1 MADTLGQAYVQI
13 IPSADGISG
22 AISKTLNPE
31 ATRAGSEAGT
41 RVSTTLSDK
50 ISSVGASLAKSG
62 ALMTAISIP
71 LIAGIN
77 KALDAYEVQ
86 MLAEQKLTEI
96 YRTRMGA
103 SEEAARATMDLASA
117 LQQTGIIGDEVS
129 LSGAQQLATFA
140 QYPETVDALLPAMDN
155 LLAQQKGFNATTQ
168 DAVNVANL
176 MGKAMQGNTGALT
189 RVGITFDE
197 AQEQVLKYGTEE
209 ERAAMLA
216 EVINQNVGNMNETL
230 ADTPLGKIQQM
241 KNTIGDMKEQI
252 GAQLAPVV
260 AKLAEWVSSKLLP
273 AIQNFI
279 GFMEAHPIIAKII
292 VGLTA
297 FLAIGGPILT
307 LIGGIAMG
315 IGALSGVFAVLA
327 SPVTLIIGLIAAL
340 VGGFMYLW
348 ETSSAFRAF
357 FIKMWWNIKDAVNAV
372 VSAITGFFSKA
383 AATVKNVW
391 NGVISFFSGLV
402 SKIRSTISAVTSIIT
417 APFNK
422 ARDLVKGAIDRIKGM
437 FPLSI
442 GRIFS
447 SLKLPHISVSGG
459 EAPFGI
465 AGMGSLPHFSVEWYA
480 KGGIM
485 NKPTLFGGGEK
496 GSEAIMPLD
505 PFWDRLDRMV
515 DGINNMA
522 GGDVTINV
530 YASDGMNVNELAAK
544 VEARLVTLQKQ
555 RAKAWA

>member
-1 MADTLGQAYVQI
+1 MSDTLGQAYVQI

-22 AISKTLNPE
+22 AISNVLNPE

-86 MLAEQKLTEI
+86 MLAETKLTEI

-103 SEEAARATMDLASA
+103 SEEAAQATMDLAA
-117 LQQTGIIGDEVS
+117 AIQKTGIIGDEVS

-197 AQEQVLKYGTEE
+197 AQEAVLKYGTEE
-209 ERAAMLA
+209 EKAAVLS

-230 ADTPLGKIQQM
+230 ANTPLGQIQQM
-241 KNTIGDMKEQI
+241 KNTLGDMKEQI

-260 AKLAEWVSSKLLP
+260 AQLATWVSEKLMP
-273 AIQNFI
+273 AVQSLID
-279 GFMEAHPIIAKII
+279 FMEAHPIIAKII
-292 VGLTA
+292 VGITA
-297 FLAIGGPILT
+297 FLAIGGPLLT

-315 IGALSGVFAVLA
+315 IGALSSVFAVLA

-340 VGGFMYLW
+340 VAGFMYLW

-357 FIKMWWNIKDAVNAV
+357 FIKLWWDIKDSVQSVVEFFQSAVQIIQQAW
-372 VSAITGFFSKA
+372 AGITGFFSGIIQGIIK
-383 AATVKNVW
+383 T
-391 NGVISFFSGLV
+391 FSDIKK
-402 SKIRSTISAVTSIIT
+402 KITE
-417 APFNK
+417 PFEN
-422 ARDLVKGAIDRIKGM
+422 ARQTIKGIVEKIGGF
-437 FPLSI
+437 FPLKL
-442 GRIFS
+442 GKIFDGI
-447 SLKLPHISVSGG
+447 KLPHFKIDGG
-459 EAPFGI
+459 KIPWGVGGAGRAPSI
-465 AGMGSLPHFSVEWYA
+465 DVEWYRKA
-480 KGGIM
+480 EDQPYMFSGA
-485 NKPTLFGGGEK
+485 TLFGAGERNDEILY
-496 GSEAIMPLD
+496 GRRQLMRDIAQAT
-505 PFWDRLDRMV
+505 
-515 DGINNMA
+515 A
-522 GGDVTINV
+522 GGDEITINV
-530 YASDGMNVNELAAK
+530 YGTQGMSVTELAEA
-544 VEARLVTLQKQ
+544 VEKRLIESQK
-555 RAKAWA
+555 RRRLAWQ

>member
-86 MLAEQKLTEI
+86 MLAETKLTEI
-96 YRTRMGA
+96 YRTRMGV
-103 SEEAARATMDLASA
+103 SEEAAQATMDLASA

-230 ADTPLGKIQQM
+230 ANTPLGQIQQM
-241 KNTIGDMKEQI
+241 KNTIGDMKEEI

-260 AKLAEWVSSKLLP
+260 AQLAQWVSTNLLP

-279 GFMEAHPIIAKII
+279 GFLEAHPIIAKAI
-292 VGLTA
+292 VGITA
-297 FLAIGGPILT
+297 FLAIGGPLLT

-315 IGALSGVFAVLA
+315 ISALSGVFAVLA
-327 SPVTLIIGLIAAL
+327 SPVTLIIGLITAL
-340 VGGFMYLW
+340 VAGFMYLW
-348 ETSSAFRAF
+348 NTSSAFRAF
-357 FIKMWWNIKDAVNAV
+357 FIKIWWEIKDTVQAV
-372 VSAITGFFSKA
+372 VSFFQSAVQIIQQAWAGITGFFSGIVQGIIQ
-383 AATVKNVW
+383 T
-391 NGVISFFSGLV
+391 FSDIKQ
-402 SKIRSTISAVTSIIT
+402 KITEPFDNARETISGIVE
-417 APFNK
+417 K
-422 ARDLVKGAIDRIKGM
+422 IKGF
-437 FPLSI
+437 FPLTL
-442 GRIFS
+442 GKIFDG
-447 SLKLPHISVSGG
+447 LKLPHFSISGG
-459 EAPFGI
+459 EFPYGI
-465 AGMGSLPHFSVEWYA
+465 AGKGSLPKFSVEWYKKA
-480 KGGIM
+480 EDQPYMFSGA
-485 NKPTLFGGGEK
+485 TLFGAGERNDEILY
-496 GSEAIMPLD
+496 GRRQLMRDIATASSA
-505 PFWDRLDRMV
+505 
-515 DGINNMA
+515 NA
-522 GGDVTINV
+522 GDITINV
-530 YASDGMNVNELAAK
+530 YGSNGMSVTELAAA
-544 VEARLVTLQKQ
+544 VEQRLIEAQK
-555 RAKAWA
+555 RRRLAWQ

>member
-62 ALMTAISIP
+62 ALMTAISVP

-103 SEEAARATMDLASA
+103 SEEAAQATMDLASA

-230 ADTPLGKIQQM
+230 ANTPLGQIQQM
-241 KNTIGDMKEQI
+241 KNTVGDLKEEI

-260 AKLAEWVSSKLLP
+260 AQLALLVSTNLLP

-279 GFMEAHPIIAKII
+279 AFMESHPIIAKAV
-292 VGLTA
+292 VGITA
-297 FLAIGGPILT
+297 FLAIGGPLLT

-327 SPVTLIIGLIAAL
+327 SPVTLIIGLIAGL
-340 VGGFMYLW
+340 VAGFMYLW

-357 FIKMWWNIKDAVNAV
+357 FIKIWWNIKDTVQSV
-372 VSAITGFFSKA
+372 VEFFQSAIGTIQQAWGSITGFFSGIVQGIIQTFSDIKEKITEPFDNA
-383 AATVKNVW
+383 RET
-391 NGVISFFSGLV
+391 ISGIVEKIKGFFPIHFGNIFSG
-402 SKIRSTISAVTSIIT
+402 
-417 APFNK
+417 
-422 ARDLVKGAIDRIKGM
+422 
-437 FPLSI
+437 
-442 GRIFS
+442 
-447 SLKLPHISVSGG
+447 LKLPHFHVSGG
-459 EAPFGI
+459 EFPYGV
-465 AGMGSLPHFSVEWYA
+465 AGKGSLPSFSIEWYKKA
-480 KGGIM
+480 EDQPYMFSGA
-485 NKPTLFGGGEK
+485 TLFGAGERNDEILY
-496 GSEAIMPLD
+496 GRRQLMRDIATASSA
-505 PFWDRLDRMV
+505 
-515 DGINNMA
+515 N
-522 GGDVTINV
+522 GGDITINV
-530 YASDGMNVNELAAK
+530 YGSNSMSVTELAAA
-544 VEARLVTLQKQ
+544 VEQRLIEAQK
-555 RAKAWA
+555 RRRLAWQ

>member
-62 ALMTAISIP
+62 ALMTAISVP

-103 SEEAARATMDLASA
+103 SEEAAQATMDLASA
-117 LQQTGIIGDEVS
+117 IQQVGIIGDEVS

-140 QYPETVDALLPAMDN
+140 QYPETVDTLLPAMDN

-230 ADTPLGKIQQM
+230 ANTPLGQIQQM

-260 AKLAEWVSSKLLP
+260 AQLAQWVSNNLLP
-273 AIQNFI
+273 AIQSFI
-279 GFMEAHPIIAKII
+279 AFMESHPIIAKAV
-292 VGLTA
+292 VGITA
-297 FLAIGGPILT
+297 FLAIGGPLLT

-315 IGALSGVFAVLA
+315 ISALSGVFAVLS
-327 SPVTLIIGLIAAL
+327 SPVTIIIGLITAL
-340 VGGFMYLW
+340 VAGFMYLW
-348 ETSSAFRAF
+348 NTSSAFRAF
-357 FIKMWWNIKDAVNAV
+357 FIKIWWNIKDTVQSV
-372 VSAITGFFSKA
+372 VSFFQSAVQIIKQAWAGITGFFSGIVQGI
-383 AATVKNVW
+383 TQT
-391 NGVISFFSGLV
+391 FS
-402 SKIRSTISAVTSIIT
+402 SIKKKITEPFENAKQTIKGIIE
-417 APFNK
+417 K
-422 ARDLVKGAIDRIKGM
+422 VKGF
-437 FPLSI
+437 FPLRL
-442 GRIFS
+442 GKIFDGI
-447 SLKLPHISVSGG
+447 KLPHFKIDGG
-459 EAPFGI
+459 KIPWGVGG
-465 AGMGSLPHFSVEWYA
+465 AGRKPSIDVEWYKKA
-480 KGGIM
+480 ESQPYMFSGA
-485 NKPTLFGGGEK
+485 TLFGAGERNDEILYGRRQLMQDIAAASGNAEQSAMMSRIIDLLEYIADSDK
-496 GSEAIMPLD
+496 TIRWNNREVG
-505 PFWDRLDRMV
+505 RMV
-515 DGINNMA
+515 
-522 GGDVTINV
+522 
-530 YASDGMNVNELAAK
+530 NE
-544 VEARLVTLQKQ
+544 VI
-555 RAKAWA
+555 

>member
-62 ALMTAISIP
+62 ALMTAISVP

-103 SEEAARATMDLASA
+103 SEEAAQATMDLASA

-230 ADTPLGKIQQM
+230 ANTPLGQIQQM
-241 KNTIGDMKEQI
+241 KNTIGDMKEEI

-260 AKLAEWVSSKLLP
+260 AQLAQWVSTNLLP

-279 GFMEAHPIIAKII
+279 GFLEAHPIIAKAV
-292 VGLTA
+292 VGITA
-297 FLAIGGPILT
+297 FLAIGGPLLT

-327 SPVTLIIGLIAAL
+327 SPVTLIIGLITAL
-340 VGGFMYLW
+340 VAGFMYLW

-357 FIKMWWNIKDAVNAV
+357 FIKIWWNIKDTVQSV
-372 VSAITGFFSKA
+372 VEFFQSAIETIQQAWGSITGFFSGIVQGIIQ
-383 AATVKNVW
+383 T
-391 NGVISFFSGLV
+391 FSDIKQ
-402 SKIRSTISAVTSIIT
+402 KITEPFDNARETISGIVE
-417 APFNK
+417 K
-422 ARDLVKGAIDRIKGM
+422 IKGF
-437 FPLSI
+437 FPLTL
-442 GRIFS
+442 GKIFDG
-447 SLKLPHISVSGG
+447 LKLPHFKIDGG
-459 EAPFGI
+459 EIPWGI
-465 AGMGSLPHFSVEWYA
+465 AGKGTAPSVDVEWYKKA
-480 KGGIM
+480 EDQPYMFSGA
-485 NKPTLFGGGEK
+485 TLFGAGERNDEILY
-496 GSEAIMPLD
+496 GRRQLMRDIATASSA
-505 PFWDRLDRMV
+505 
-515 DGINNMA
+515 NA
-522 GGDVTINV
+522 GDITINV
-530 YASDGMNVNELAAK
+530 YGSNGMSVTELAAA
-544 VEARLVTLQKQ
+544 VEQRLIEAQK
-555 RAKAWA
+555 RRRLAWQ

>member
-86 MLAEQKLTEI
+86 MLAETKLTEI
-96 YRTRMGA
+96 YRTRMGV
-103 SEEAARATMDLASA
+103 SEEAAQATMDLASA

-230 ADTPLGKIQQM
+230 ANTPLGQIQQM

-260 AKLAEWVSSKLLP
+260 AQLAQWVSTNLLP

-279 GFMEAHPIIAKII
+279 AFLESHPIIAKAV
-292 VGLTA
+292 VGITA
-297 FLAIGGPILT
+297 FLAIGGPLLT

-315 IGALSGVFAVLA
+315 ISALSGVFAVLA
-327 SPVTLIIGLIAAL
+327 SPVTLIIGLITAL
-340 VGGFMYLW
+340 VAGFMYLW
-348 ETSSAFRAF
+348 NTSSAFRAF
-357 FIKMWWNIKDAVNAV
+357 FIKIWWEIKDTVQAV
-372 VSAITGFFSKA
+372 VSFFQSAVQIIQQAWAGITGFFSGIVQGI
-383 AATVKNVW
+383 TQT
-391 NGVISFFSGLV
+391 FS
-402 SKIRSTISAVTSIIT
+402 SIKKKITEPFENAKQTIKGIIE
-417 APFNK
+417 K
-422 ARDLVKGAIDRIKGM
+422 VKGF
-437 FPLSI
+437 FPLRL
-442 GRIFS
+442 GKIFDG
-447 SLKLPHISVSGG
+447 LKLPHFKIDGGKIPWGVGGAGRAPSV
-459 EAPFGI
+459 GI
-465 AGMGSLPHFSVEWYA
+465 EWYKKA
-480 KGGIM
+480 EDQPYMFSGA
-485 NKPTLFGGGEK
+485 TLFGAGERNDEILY
-496 GSEAIMPLD
+496 GRRQLMRDIAEASSA
-505 PFWDRLDRMV
+505 
-515 DGINNMA
+515 N
-522 GGDVTINV
+522 GGDITINV
-530 YASDGMNVNELAAK
+530 YGSNSMSVTELAAA
-544 VEARLVTLQKQ
+544 VEQRLIEAQK
-555 RAKAWA
+555 RRRLAWQ

>member
-62 ALMTAISIP
+62 ALMTAISVP

-86 MLAEQKLTEI
+86 MLAETKLTEI

-103 SEEAARATMDLASA
+103 SEEAAQATMDLASA
-117 LQQTGIIGDEVS
+117 IQQTGIIGDEVS

-230 ADTPLGKIQQM
+230 ANTPLGQIQQM
-241 KNTIGDMKEQI
+241 KNTVGDLKEEI

-260 AKLAEWVSSKLLP
+260 SQLAQWVSTNLLP

-279 GFMEAHPIIAKII
+279 AFMESHPIIAKAV
-292 VGLTA
+292 VGITA
-297 FLAIGGPILT
+297 FLAIGGPLLT

-315 IGALSGVFAVLA
+315 ISALSGVFAVLA
-327 SPVTLIIGLIAAL
+327 SPVTLIIGLITAL
-340 VGGFMYLW
+340 VAGFMYLW
-348 ETSSAFRAF
+348 NTSSAFRAF
-357 FIKMWWNIKDAVNAV
+357 FIKIWWNIKDTVQSV
-372 VSAITGFFSKA
+372 VEFFQSAIQTIQQAWGSITGFFSGIVQGIIQTFSDIKQKITEPFDNA
-383 AATVKNVW
+383 RET
-391 NGVISFFSGLV
+391 ISGIV
-402 SKIRSTISAVTSIIT
+402 EKIRG
-417 APFNK
+417 F
-422 ARDLVKGAIDRIKGM
+422 
-437 FPLSI
+437 FPLTL
-442 GRIFS
+442 GKIFDG
-447 SLKLPHISVSGG
+447 LKLPHFKIDGG
-459 EAPFGI
+459 EIPWGI
-465 AGMGSLPHFSVEWYA
+465 AGKGTAPSVNVEWYKKA
-480 KGGIM
+480 EDQPYMFSGA
-485 NKPTLFGGGEK
+485 TLFGAGERNDEILY
-496 GSEAIMPLD
+496 GRRQLMRDIAQASSA
-505 PFWDRLDRMV
+505 
-515 DGINNMA
+515 N
-522 GGDVTINV
+522 GGDITINV
-530 YASDGMNVNELAAK
+530 YGSNSMSVTELAAA
-544 VEARLVTLQKQ
+544 VEQRLIEAQK
-555 RAKAWA
+555 RRRLAWQ

>member
-22 AISKTLNPE
+22 AISKTLNLE

-62 ALMTAISIP
+62 ALMTAISLP

-86 MLAEQKLTEI
+86 MLAETKLTEI
-96 YRTRMGA
+96 YRTRMGV
-103 SEEAARATMDLASA
+103 SEEAAQATMDLATA

-230 ADTPLGKIQQM
+230 ANTPLGQIQQM
-241 KNTIGDMKEQI
+241 KNTVDDLEEEI

-260 AKLAEWVSSKLLP
+260 LQLAQWVSANLLP

-279 GFMEAHPIIAKII
+279 AFMESHPIIAKAV
-292 VGLTA
+292 VGITA
-297 FLAIGGPILT
+297 FLAIGGPLLN

-315 IGALSGVFAVLA
+315 ISALSGVFAVLA
-327 SPVTLIIGLIAAL
+327 SPVTIIIGLITAL
-340 VGGFMYLW
+340 VAGFMYLW
-348 ETSSAFRAF
+348 NTSSAFRAF
-357 FIKMWWNIKDAVNAV
+357 FIKLWWNIKDTVQSV
-372 VSAITGFFSKA
+372 VSFFQSAVQIIRQAWAGITGFFSGIVQGITQTFSSIKKKITEPFENA
-383 AATVKNVW
+383 KQTINGIVKK
-391 NGVISFFSGLV
+391 ISGFFPIHFGKIFSG
-402 SKIRSTISAVTSIIT
+402 
-417 APFNK
+417 
-422 ARDLVKGAIDRIKGM
+422 
-437 FPLSI
+437 
-442 GRIFS
+442 
-447 SLKLPHISVSGG
+447 LKLPHFSVSGG
-459 EAPFGI
+459 EFPYGV
-465 AGMGSLPHFSVEWYA
+465 AGKGSLPHFSIEWYKKA
-480 KGGIM
+480 EDQPYMFSGA
-485 NKPTLFGGGEK
+485 TLFGAGERNDEILY
-496 GSEAIMPLD
+496 GRRQLMRDIAEASS
-505 PFWDRLDRMV
+505 
-515 DGINNMA
+515 A
-522 GGDVTINV
+522 GGGDITINV
-530 YASDGMNVNELAAK
+530 YASDGMDVNELAAK

-555 RAKAWA
+555 RTKAWAY

>member
-62 ALMTAISIP
+62 ALMTAISVP

-103 SEEAARATMDLASA
+103 SEEAAQATMDLASA
-117 LQQTGIIGDEVS
+117 IQQVGIIGDEVS

-140 QYPETVDALLPAMDN
+140 MYPETVNTLLPAMDN

-230 ADTPLGKIQQM
+230 ANTPLGKIQQM
-241 KNTIGDMKEQI
+241 KNTVGDLKEEI

-260 AKLAEWVSSKLLP
+260 SQLAQWVSANLLP
-273 AIQNFI
+273 AIQSFI
-279 GFMEAHPIIAKII
+279 AFMESHPIIAKAV
-292 VGLTA
+292 VGITA
-297 FLAIGGPILT
+297 FLAIGGPLLT

-315 IGALSGVFAVLA
+315 ISALSGVFAVLA
-327 SPVTLIIGLIAAL
+327 SPVTIIIGLITAL
-340 VGGFMYLW
+340 VAGFMYLW
-348 ETSSAFRAF
+348 NTSSAFRAF
-357 FIKMWWNIKDAVNAV
+357 FIKLWWNIKDTVQSV
-372 VSAITGFFSKA
+372 VSFFQSAVQIIRQAWAGITGFFSGIVQGITQTFSSIKKKITEPFENA
-383 AATVKNVW
+383 KQTINGIVKK
-391 NGVISFFSGLV
+391 ISGFFPIHFGKIFSG
-402 SKIRSTISAVTSIIT
+402 
-417 APFNK
+417 
-422 ARDLVKGAIDRIKGM
+422 
-437 FPLSI
+437 
-442 GRIFS
+442 
-447 SLKLPHISVSGG
+447 LKLPHFSVSGG
-459 EAPFGI
+459 EFPYGV
-465 AGMGSLPHFSVEWYA
+465 AGKGSLPHFSIEWYKKA
-480 KGGIM
+480 EDQPYMFSGA
-485 NKPTLFGGGEK
+485 TLFGAGERNDEILY
-496 GSEAIMPLD
+496 GRRQLMRDIAEASS
-505 PFWDRLDRMV
+505 
-515 DGINNMA
+515 A
-522 GGDVTINV
+522 GGGDITINV
-530 YASDGMNVNELAAK
+530 YASDGMDVNELAAK

-555 RAKAWA
+555 RTKAWAY

>member
-50 ISSVGASLAKSG
+50 ISTVGASLAKSG
-62 ALMTAISIP
+62 ALMTAISVP

-86 MLAEQKLTEI
+86 MLAETKLTEI

-103 SEEAARATMDLASA
+103 SEEAAQATMDLASA
-117 LQQTGIIGDEVS
+117 IQQVGIIGDEVS

-230 ADTPLGKIQQM
+230 ANTPLGKIQQM
-241 KNTIGDMKEQI
+241 KNTVGDLKEEI

-260 AKLAEWVSSKLLP
+260 SQLAQWVSANLLP

-279 GFMEAHPIIAKII
+279 AFMESHPIIAKAI
-292 VGLTA
+292 VGITA
-297 FLAIGGPILT
+297 FLAIAGPLLT

-315 IGALSGVFAVLA
+315 ISALSGVFAVLA
-327 SPVTLIIGLIAAL
+327 SPVTLIIGLITAL
-340 VGGFMYLW
+340 VAGFMYLW
-348 ETSSAFRAF
+348 NTSSAFRAF
-357 FIKMWWNIKDAVNAV
+357 FIKIWWNIKDTVQSVVEFFQSAVQVIKQAW
-372 VSAITGFFSKA
+372 AGITGFFSGIVQGI
-383 AATVKNVW
+383 TQTFSSIKNK
-391 NGVISFFSGLV
+391 ISE
-402 SKIRSTISAVTSIIT
+402 
-417 APFNK
+417 PFEK
-422 ARDLVKGAIDRIKGM
+422 ARETIRGVVERIKGF
-437 FPLSI
+437 FPLRL
-442 GRIFS
+442 GKIFDG
-447 SLKLPHISVSGG
+447 LKLPHFKIDGGKIPWGVGGAGRAPSV
-459 EAPFGI
+459 GI
-465 AGMGSLPHFSVEWYA
+465 EWYRKA
-480 KGGIM
+480 EDQPYMFSGA
-485 NKPTLFGGGEK
+485 TLFGAGEHNDEILY
-496 GSEAIMPLD
+496 GRRQLLRDIAEASSA
-505 PFWDRLDRMV
+505 
-515 DGINNMA
+515 N
-522 GGDVTINV
+522 GGDITINV
-530 YASDGMNVNELAAK
+530 YGSNSMSVTELASA
-544 VEARLVTLQKQ
+544 VEQRLIEAQK
-555 RAKAWA
+555 RRRLAWQ

>member
-62 ALMTAISIP
+62 ALMTAISVP

-96 YRTRMGA
+96 YRTRMGV
-103 SEEAARATMDLASA
+103 SEEAAQATMDLASA
-117 LQQTGIIGDEVS
+117 IQQVGIIGDEVS

-140 QYPETVDALLPAMDN
+140 QYPETVNTLLPAMDN

-230 ADTPLGKIQQM
+230 ANTPLGQIQQM
-241 KNTIGDMKEQI
+241 KNTVGDLKEEI

-260 AKLAEWVSSKLLP
+260 SQLAQWVSTNLLP

-279 GFMEAHPIIAKII
+279 AFMESHPIIAKAV
-292 VGLTA
+292 VGITA
-297 FLAIGGPILT
+297 FLAIGGPLLT

-315 IGALSGVFAVLA
+315 ISALSGVFAVLA
-327 SPVTLIIGLIAAL
+327 SPVTIIIGLITAL
-340 VGGFMYLW
+340 VAGFMYLW
-348 ETSSAFRAF
+348 NTSSAFRAF
-357 FIKMWWNIKDAVNAV
+357 FIKIWWQIKDTVQSV
-372 VSAITGFFSKA
+372 VSFFQSAVQIIRQAWAGITGFFSGIIQGIIKTFSDIKKKVTEPFENA
-383 AATVKNVW
+383 KQTIKGIVEK
-391 NGVISFFSGLV
+391 ISGFFPIHFGKIFSG
-402 SKIRSTISAVTSIIT
+402 
-417 APFNK
+417 
-422 ARDLVKGAIDRIKGM
+422 
-437 FPLSI
+437 
-442 GRIFS
+442 
-447 SLKLPHISVSGG
+447 LKLPHFHVSGG
-459 EAPFGI
+459 EFPYGV
-465 AGMGSLPHFSVEWYA
+465 AGKGSLPSFSIEWYKKA
-480 KGGIM
+480 EDQPYM
-485 NKPTLFGGGEK
+485 FSSATLFGAGERNDEILY
-496 GSEAIMPLD
+496 GRRQLMRDIAEASS
-505 PFWDRLDRMV
+505 
-515 DGINNMA
+515 A
-522 GGDVTINV
+522 GGGDITINV
-530 YASDGMNVNELAAK
+530 YASDGMDVNELAAR

-555 RAKAWA
+555 RTKAWAY

>member
-1 MADTLGQAYVQI
+1 MSDTLGQAYVQI

-22 AISKTLNPE
+22 AISNVLNPE

-86 MLAEQKLTEI
+86 MLAETKLTEI

-103 SEEAARATMDLASA
+103 SEEAAQATMDLAA
-117 LQQTGIIGDEVS
+117 AIQKTGIIGDEVS

-197 AQEQVLKYGTEE
+197 AQEAVLKYGTEE
-209 ERAAMLA
+209 EKAAVLS

-230 ADTPLGKIQQM
+230 ANTPLGQIQQM
-241 KNTIGDMKEQI
+241 KNTLGDMKEQI

-260 AKLAEWVSSKLLP
+260 AQLATWVSEKLMP
-273 AIQNFI
+273 AVQRLID
-279 GFMEAHPIIAKII
+279 FMAAHPIIAKIV

-315 IGALSGVFAVLA
+315 IGALSSVFAVLA

-340 VGGFMYLW
+340 VAGFMYLW
-348 ETSSAFRAF
+348 NTSSAFRAF
-357 FIKMWWNIKDAVNAV
+357 FIKIWWNIKDTVQSV
-372 VSAITGFFSKA
+372 VEFFQSAIQTIQQAWGSI
-383 AATVKNVW
+383 T
-391 NGVISFFSGLV
+391 SFFSGIV
-402 SKIRSTISAVTSIIT
+402 QGIIQTFSDIKQKITEPFDNARETISGIVE
-417 APFNK
+417 K
-422 ARDLVKGAIDRIKGM
+422 IKGF
-437 FPLSI
+437 FPLTL
-442 GRIFS
+442 GKIFDG
-447 SLKLPHISVSGG
+447 LKLPHFKIDGG
-459 EAPFGI
+459 EIPWGI
-465 AGMGSLPHFSVEWYA
+465 AGKGTAPSVDVEWYKKA
-480 KGGIM
+480 EDQPYMFSGA
-485 NKPTLFGGGEK
+485 TLFGAGERNDEILY
-496 GSEAIMPLD
+496 GRQNLLRDIAQAT
-505 PFWDRLDRMV
+505 
-515 DGINNMA
+515 A
-522 GGDVTINV
+522 GGDEITINV
-530 YASDGMNVNELAAK
+530 YGTQGMSVTELAEA
-544 VEARLVTLQKQ
+544 VEKRLIETQK
-555 RAKAWA
+555 RRRLAWQ

>member
-50 ISSVGASLAKSG
+50 ISTVGASLAKSG
-62 ALMTAISIP
+62 ALMTAISVP

-103 SEEAARATMDLASA
+103 SEEAAQATMDLASA
-117 LQQTGIIGDEVS
+117 IQQTGIIGDEVS

-230 ADTPLGKIQQM
+230 ANTPLGKIQQM
-241 KNTIGDMKEQI
+241 KNTVGDLKEEI

-260 AKLAEWVSSKLLP
+260 SQLAQWVSANLLP
-273 AIQNFI
+273 SIQNFI
-279 GFMEAHPIIAKII
+279 AFMESHPIIAKAV
-292 VGLTA
+292 VGITA
-297 FLAIGGPILT
+297 FLAIGGPLLT

-327 SPVTLIIGLIAAL
+327 SPVTLIIGLITAL
-340 VGGFMYLW
+340 VAGFMYLW

-357 FIKMWWNIKDAVNAV
+357 FIKIWWNIKDTVQSVVEFFQSAVQVIRQAW
-372 VSAITGFFSKA
+372 AGITGFFSGIVQGITQTFSSIK
-383 AATVKNVW
+383 KK
-391 NGVISFFSGLV
+391 ISE
-402 SKIRSTISAVTSIIT
+402 
-417 APFNK
+417 PFEK
-422 ARDLVKGAIDRIKGM
+422 ARETIRGVVERIKGF
-437 FPLSI
+437 FPLRL
-442 GRIFS
+442 GKIFDG
-447 SLKLPHISVSGG
+447 LKLPHFKIDGGKIPWGVGGAGRAPSV
-459 EAPFGI
+459 GI
-465 AGMGSLPHFSVEWYA
+465 EWYRKA
-480 KGGIM
+480 EDQPYMFSGA
-485 NKPTLFGGGEK
+485 TLFGAGEHNDEILY
-496 GSEAIMPLD
+496 GRRQLMRDIAQASSA
-505 PFWDRLDRMV
+505 
-515 DGINNMA
+515 N
-522 GGDVTINV
+522 GGDITINV
-530 YASDGMNVNELAAK
+530 YGSNSMSVTELAAA
-544 VEARLVTLQKQ
+544 VEQRLIEAQK
-555 RAKAWA
+555 RRRLAWQ

>member
-1 MADTLGQAYVQI
+1 MSDTLGQAYVQI

-31 ATRAGSEAGT
+31 ATRAGTEAGT

-50 ISSVGASLAKSG
+50 ISTVGASLAKSG

-117 LQQTGIIGDEVS
+117 IQQTGIIGDEVS

-140 QYPETVDALLPAMDN
+140 QYPETVNTLLPAMDN

-297 FLAIGGPILT
+297 FLAIGGPLLT

-459 EAPFGI
+459 KAPFGI

>member
-1 MADTLGQAYVQI
+1 MSDTLGQAYVQI

-22 AISKTLNPE
+22 AISNVLNPE

-41 RVSTTLSDK
+41 LVSTTLSDK

-86 MLAEQKLTEI
+86 MLAETKLTEI

-103 SEEAARATMDLASA
+103 SEEAAQATMDLAA
-117 LQQTGIIGDEVS
+117 AIQKTGIIGDEVS

-197 AQEQVLKYGTEE
+197 AQEAVLKYGTEE
-209 ERAAMLA
+209 EKAAVLS

-230 ADTPLGKIQQM
+230 AGTPLGQIQQM
-241 KNTIGDMKEQI
+241 KNTLGDMKEQI

-260 AKLAEWVSSKLLP
+260 AQLATWVSEKLMP
-273 AIQNFI
+273 AVQSLID
-279 GFMEAHPIIAKII
+279 FMEAHPIIAKII
-292 VGLTA
+292 VGITA
-297 FLAIGGPILT
+297 FLAIGGPLLT

-315 IGALSGVFAVLA
+315 IGALSSVFAVLA

-340 VGGFMYLW
+340 VAGFMYLW

-357 FIKMWWNIKDAVNAV
+357 FIKLWWDIKDSVQSVVEFFQSAVQIIQQAW
-372 VSAITGFFSKA
+372 AGITGFFSGIIQGIIK
-383 AATVKNVW
+383 T
-391 NGVISFFSGLV
+391 FSDIKK
-402 SKIRSTISAVTSIIT
+402 KITE
-417 APFNK
+417 PFEN
-422 ARDLVKGAIDRIKGM
+422 ARQTIKGIVEKIGGF
-437 FPLSI
+437 FPLKL
-442 GRIFS
+442 GKIFDGI
-447 SLKLPHISVSGG
+447 KLPHFKIDGG
-459 EAPFGI
+459 KIPWGVGGAGRAPSI
-465 AGMGSLPHFSVEWYA
+465 DVEWYRKA
-480 KGGIM
+480 EDQPYMFSGA
-485 NKPTLFGGGEK
+485 TLFGAGERNDEILY
-496 GSEAIMPLD
+496 GRQNLLRDIAQAT
-505 PFWDRLDRMV
+505 
-515 DGINNMA
+515 A
-522 GGDVTINV
+522 GGDEITINV
-530 YASDGMNVNELAAK
+530 YGTQGMSVTELAEA
-544 VEARLVTLQKQ
+544 VEKRLIESQK
-555 RAKAWA
+555 RRRLAWQ

>member
-1 MADTLGQAYVQI
+1 MSDTLGQAYVQI

-22 AISKTLNPE
+22 AISNVLNPE

-41 RVSTTLSDK
+41 LVSTTLSDK

-86 MLAEQKLTEI
+86 MLAETKLTEI

-103 SEEAARATMDLASA
+103 SEEAAQATMDLAA
-117 LQQTGIIGDEVS
+117 AIQKTGIIGDEVS

-197 AQEQVLKYGTEE
+197 AQEAVLKYGTEE
-209 ERAAMLA
+209 EKAAVLS

-230 ADTPLGKIQQM
+230 ANTPLGQIQQM
-241 KNTIGDMKEQI
+241 KNTLGDMKEQI

-260 AKLAEWVSSKLLP
+260 AQLATWVSEKLMP
-273 AIQNFI
+273 AVQSLID
-279 GFMEAHPIIAKII
+279 FMEAHPIIAKII
-292 VGLTA
+292 VGITA
-297 FLAIGGPILT
+297 FLAIGGPLLT

-315 IGALSGVFAVLA
+315 IGALSSVFAVLA

-340 VGGFMYLW
+340 VAGFMYLW

-357 FIKMWWNIKDAVNAV
+357 FIKLWWDIKDSVQSVVEFFQSAVQIIQQAW
-372 VSAITGFFSKA
+372 AGITGFFSGIIQGIIK
-383 AATVKNVW
+383 T
-391 NGVISFFSGLV
+391 FSDIKK
-402 SKIRSTISAVTSIIT
+402 KITE
-417 APFNK
+417 PFEN
-422 ARDLVKGAIDRIKGM
+422 ARQTIKGIVEKIGGF
-437 FPLSI
+437 FPLKL
-442 GRIFS
+442 GKIFDGI
-447 SLKLPHISVSGG
+447 KLPHFKIDGG
-459 EAPFGI
+459 KIPWGVGGAGRAPSI
-465 AGMGSLPHFSVEWYA
+465 DVEWYKKA
-480 KGGIM
+480 ESQPYMFSGA
-485 NKPTLFGGGEK
+485 TLFGAGERNDEILY
-496 GSEAIMPLD
+496 GRQNLLRDIAQAT
-505 PFWDRLDRMV
+505 
-515 DGINNMA
+515 A
-522 GGDVTINV
+522 GGDEITINV
-530 YASDGMNVNELAAK
+530 YGTQGMSVTELAEA
-544 VEARLVTLQKQ
+544 VEKRLIESQK
-555 RAKAWA
+555 RRRLAWQ

>member
-62 ALMTAISIP
+62 ALMTAISVP

-86 MLAEQKLTEI
+86 MLAETKLIEI
-96 YRTRMGA
+96 YHTRMGA

-117 LQQTGIIGDEVS
+117 IQQVGIIGDEVS

-140 QYPETVDALLPAMDN
+140 QYPETVDTLLPAMDN

-230 ADTPLGKIQQM
+230 ANTPLGKIQQM
-241 KNTIGDMKEQI
+241 KNTVGDLKEEI

-260 AKLAEWVSSKLLP
+260 SQLAQWVSANLLP
-273 AIQNFI
+273 AIQSFI
-279 GFMEAHPIIAKII
+279 AFMESHPIIAKAV
-292 VGLTA
+292 VGITA
-297 FLAIGGPILT
+297 FLAIGGPLLT

-315 IGALSGVFAVLA
+315 ISALSGVFAVLA
-327 SPVTLIIGLIAAL
+327 SPVTIIIGLITAL
-340 VGGFMYLW
+340 VAGFMYLW
-348 ETSSAFRAF
+348 DTSSAFRAF
-357 FIKMWWNIKDAVNAV
+357 FIKLWWNIKDTVQSV
-372 VSAITGFFSKA
+372 VSFFQSAVQIIKQAWAGITGFFSGIVQGITQTFSSIKKKITEPFENA
-383 AATVKNVW
+383 KQTINGIVKK
-391 NGVISFFSGLV
+391 ISGFFPIHFGKIFSG
-402 SKIRSTISAVTSIIT
+402 
-417 APFNK
+417 
-422 ARDLVKGAIDRIKGM
+422 
-437 FPLSI
+437 
-442 GRIFS
+442 
-447 SLKLPHISVSGG
+447 LKLPHFSVSGG
-459 EAPFGI
+459 EFPYGV
-465 AGMGSLPHFSVEWYA
+465 AGKGSLPHFSIEWYKKA
-480 KGGIM
+480 EDQPYMFSGA
-485 NKPTLFGGGEK
+485 TLFGAGERNDEILY
-496 GSEAIMPLD
+496 GRRQLMRDIAEASS
-505 PFWDRLDRMV
+505 
-515 DGINNMA
+515 A
-522 GGDVTINV
+522 GGGDITINV
-530 YASDGMNVNELAAK
+530 YASDGMDVNELAAK

-555 RAKAWA
+555 RTKAWAY

>member
-1 MADTLGQAYVQI
+1 MSDTLGQAYVQI

-31 ATRAGSEAGT
+31 ATRAGAEAGT

-50 ISSVGASLAKSG
+50 ISTVGASLAKSG

-86 MLAEQKLTEI
+86 MLAETKLTEI

-103 SEEAARATMDLASA
+103 SEEAAQATMDLAA
-117 LQQTGIIGDEVS
+117 AIQKTGIIGDEVS

-197 AQEQVLKYGTEE
+197 AQEAVLKYGTEE
-209 ERAAMLA
+209 EKAAVLS

-230 ADTPLGKIQQM
+230 ANTPLGQIQQM
-241 KNTIGDMKEQI
+241 KNTLGDMKEQI

-260 AKLAEWVSSKLLP
+260 AQLATWVSEKLMP
-273 AIQNFI
+273 AIQRLI
-279 GFMEAHPIIAKII
+279 DFMTAHPIIAKII
-292 VGLTA
+292 VGITA
-297 FLAIGGPILT
+297 FLAIGGPLLT

-315 IGALSGVFAVLA
+315 IGALSSVFAVLA

-348 ETSSAFRAF
+348 NTSSAFRAF
-357 FIKMWWNIKDAVNAV
+357 FIKMWWNIKDAVNV
-372 VSAITGFFSKA
+372 VVTAITGFFTA
-383 AATVKNVW
+383 AVTTIKNVW
-391 NGVISFFSGLV
+391 NGIISFFSGLV
-402 SKIRSTISAVTSIIT
+402 SRIRNTISAVTSVIT

-422 ARDLVKGAIDRIKGM
+422 ARDLVKSAIDRIKSI
-437 FPLSI
+437 FPLRL
-442 GRIFS
+442 GKIFDGI
-447 SLKLPHISVSGG
+447 KLPHFKISGG
-459 EAPFGI
+459 RIPWGI
-465 AGMGSLPHFSVEWYA
+465 GGAGEKPSVRVEWYKKA
-480 KGGIM
+480 ESQPYMFSGA
-485 NKPTLFGGGEK
+485 TLFGAGERNDEILY
-496 GSEAIMPLD
+496 GRQNLLRDIAQAT
-505 PFWDRLDRMV
+505 
-515 DGINNMA
+515 A
-522 GGDVTINV
+522 GGDEITINV
-530 YASDGMNVNELAAK
+530 YGTQGMSVTELAEA
-544 VEARLVTLQKQ
+544 VEKRLIEAQK
-555 RAKAWA
+555 RRRLAWQ

>member
-62 ALMTAISIP
+62 ALMTAISVP

-103 SEEAARATMDLASA
+103 SEEAAQATMDLASA
-117 LQQTGIIGDEVS
+117 IQQVGIIGDEVS

-140 QYPETVDALLPAMDN
+140 MYPETVDTLLPAMDN

-230 ADTPLGKIQQM
+230 ANTPLGQIQQM
-241 KNTIGDMKEQI
+241 KNTVGDLKEEI

-260 AKLAEWVSSKLLP
+260 AQLAQWVSNNLLP

-279 GFMEAHPIIAKII
+279 AFMEAHPIIAKAV
-292 VGLTA
+292 VGITA
-297 FLAIGGPILT
+297 FLAIGGPLLT

-315 IGALSGVFAVLA
+315 ISALSGVFAVLA
-327 SPVTLIIGLIAAL
+327 SPVTIIIGLITAL
-340 VGGFMYLW
+340 VAGFMYLW
-348 ETSSAFRAF
+348 NTSSAFRAF
-357 FIKMWWNIKDAVNAV
+357 FIKIWWNIKDTVQSV
-372 VSAITGFFSKA
+372 VSFFQSAVQIIRQAWAGITGFFSGIVQGIIK
-383 AATVKNVW
+383 T
-391 NGVISFFSGLV
+391 FSDI
-402 SKIRSTISAVTSIIT
+402 KKKVTE
-417 APFNK
+417 PFENAK
-422 ARDLVKGAIDRIKGM
+422 QTIKGIVEKIGGF
-437 FPLSI
+437 FPLKL
-442 GRIFS
+442 GKIFDGI
-447 SLKLPHISVSGG
+447 KLPHFKIDGG
-459 EAPFGI
+459 KIPWGVGG
-465 AGMGSLPHFSVEWYA
+465 AGRKPSIDVEWYKKA
-480 KGGIM
+480 EDQPYMFSGA
-485 NKPTLFGGGEK
+485 TLFGAGERNDEILYGRRQLMQDIAAASGNAEQSAMMSRIIDLLEYIADSDK
-496 GSEAIMPLD
+496 TIRWNNREVG
-505 PFWDRLDRMV
+505 RMV
-515 DGINNMA
+515 
-522 GGDVTINV
+522 
-530 YASDGMNVNELAAK
+530 NE
-544 VEARLVTLQKQ
+544 VI
-555 RAKAWA
+555 

>member
-1 MADTLGQAYVQI
+1 MSDTLGQAYVQI

-22 AISKTLNPE
+22 AISNVLNPE

-41 RVSTTLSDK
+41 LVSTTLSDK

-86 MLAEQKLTEI
+86 MLAETKLTEI

-103 SEEAARATMDLASA
+103 SEEAAQATMDLAA
-117 LQQTGIIGDEVS
+117 AIQKTGIIGDEVS

-197 AQEQVLKYGTEE
+197 AQEAVLKYGTEE
-209 ERAAMLA
+209 EKAAVLS

-230 ADTPLGKIQQM
+230 ASTPLGQIQQM
-241 KNTIGDMKEQI
+241 KNTLGDMKEQI

-260 AKLAEWVSSKLLP
+260 AQLATWVSEKLMP
-273 AIQNFI
+273 AVQSLID
-279 GFMEAHPIIAKII
+279 FMEAHPIIAKII
-292 VGLTA
+292 VGITA
-297 FLAIGGPILT
+297 FLAIGGPLLT

-315 IGALSGVFAVLA
+315 IGALSSVFAVLA

-340 VGGFMYLW
+340 VAGFMYLW

-357 FIKMWWNIKDAVNAV
+357 FIKLWWDIKDSVQSVVEFFQSAVQIIQQAW
-372 VSAITGFFSKA
+372 AGITGFFSGIIQGIIK
-383 AATVKNVW
+383 T
-391 NGVISFFSGLV
+391 FSDIKK
-402 SKIRSTISAVTSIIT
+402 KITE
-417 APFNK
+417 PFEN
-422 ARDLVKGAIDRIKGM
+422 ARQTIKGIVEKIGGF
-437 FPLSI
+437 FPLKL
-442 GRIFS
+442 GKIFDGI
-447 SLKLPHISVSGG
+447 KLPHFKIDGG
-459 EAPFGI
+459 KIPWGVGGAGRAPSI
-465 AGMGSLPHFSVEWYA
+465 DVEWYRKA
-480 KGGIM
+480 EDQPYMFSGA
-485 NKPTLFGGGEK
+485 TLFGAGERNDEILY
-496 GSEAIMPLD
+496 GRQNLLRDIAQAT
-505 PFWDRLDRMV
+505 
-515 DGINNMA
+515 A
-522 GGDVTINV
+522 GGDEITINV
-530 YASDGMNVNELAAK
+530 YGTQGMSVTELAEA
-544 VEARLVTLQKQ
+544 VEKRLIESQK
-555 RAKAWA
+555 RRRLAWQ

>member
-50 ISSVGASLAKSG
+50 ISTVGASLAKSG
-62 ALMTAISIP
+62 ALMTAISVP

-86 MLAEQKLTEI
+86 MLAETKLTEI

-103 SEEAARATMDLASA
+103 SEEAAQATMDLASA
-117 LQQTGIIGDEVS
+117 IQQVGIIGDEVS

-230 ADTPLGKIQQM
+230 ANTPLGQIQQM

-260 AKLAEWVSSKLLP
+260 AQLAQWVSTNLLP

-279 GFMEAHPIIAKII
+279 GFLEAHPIIAKAV
-292 VGLTA
+292 VGITA
-297 FLAIGGPILT
+297 FLAIGGPLLT

-315 IGALSGVFAVLA
+315 ISALSGVFAVLA
-327 SPVTLIIGLIAAL
+327 SPVTLIIGLITAL
-340 VGGFMYLW
+340 VAGFMYLW
-348 ETSSAFRAF
+348 NTSSAFRAF
-357 FIKMWWNIKDAVNAV
+357 FIKIWWEIKDTVQAV
-372 VSAITGFFSKA
+372 VSFFQSAVQIIQQAWAGITGFFSGIVQGI
-383 AATVKNVW
+383 TQT
-391 NGVISFFSGLV
+391 FS
-402 SKIRSTISAVTSIIT
+402 SIKKKITEPFENAKQTIKGIIE
-417 APFNK
+417 K
-422 ARDLVKGAIDRIKGM
+422 VKGF
-437 FPLSI
+437 FPLRL
-442 GRIFS
+442 GKIFDG
-447 SLKLPHISVSGG
+447 LKLPHFKIDGGKIPWGVGGAGRAPSV
-459 EAPFGI
+459 GI
-465 AGMGSLPHFSVEWYA
+465 EWYKKA
-480 KGGIM
+480 EDQPYMFSGA
-485 NKPTLFGGGEK
+485 TLFGAGERNDEILY
-496 GSEAIMPLD
+496 GRRQLMRDIAEASSA
-505 PFWDRLDRMV
+505 
-515 DGINNMA
+515 N
-522 GGDVTINV
+522 GGDITINV
-530 YASDGMNVNELAAK
+530 YGSNSMSVTELAAA
-544 VEARLVTLQKQ
+544 VEHRLIEAQK
-555 RAKAWA
+555 RRRLAWQ

>member
-1 MADTLGQAYVQI
+1 MSDTLGQAYVQI

-22 AISKTLNPE
+22 AISNVLNPE

-86 MLAEQKLTEI
+86 MLAETKLTEI

-103 SEEAARATMDLASA
+103 SEEAAQATMDLAA
-117 LQQTGIIGDEVS
+117 AIQKTGIIGDEVS

-230 ADTPLGKIQQM
+230 ANTPLGQIQQM
-241 KNTIGDMKEQI
+241 KNTVGDLKEEI

-260 AKLAEWVSSKLLP
+260 AQLAQWVSTNLLP

-279 GFMEAHPIIAKII
+279 SFMEAHPIIAKAV
-292 VGLTA
+292 VGITA
-297 FLAIGGPILT
+297 FLAIGGPLLT

-315 IGALSGVFAVLA
+315 ISALSGVFAILA
-327 SPVTLIIGLIAAL
+327 SPVTLIIGLIAGL
-340 VGGFMYLW
+340 VAGFMYLW

-357 FIKMWWNIKDAVNAV
+357 FIKIWWNIKDTVQSV
-372 VSAITGFFSKA
+372 VEFFQSAIETIQQAWGSITGFFSGIVQGIIQ
-383 AATVKNVW
+383 T
-391 NGVISFFSGLV
+391 FSDIKQ
-402 SKIRSTISAVTSIIT
+402 KITEPFDNARETISGIVE
-417 APFNK
+417 K
-422 ARDLVKGAIDRIKGM
+422 IKGF
-437 FPLSI
+437 FPLTL
-442 GRIFS
+442 GKIFDG
-447 SLKLPHISVSGG
+447 LKLPHFKIDGG
-459 EAPFGI
+459 EIPWGI
-465 AGMGSLPHFSVEWYA
+465 AGKGTAPSVDVEWYKKA
-480 KGGIM
+480 EDQPYMFSGA
-485 NKPTLFGGGEK
+485 TLFGAGERNDEILY
-496 GSEAIMPLD
+496 GRRQLMRDIATASSA
-505 PFWDRLDRMV
+505 
-515 DGINNMA
+515 NT
-522 GGDVTINV
+522 GDITINV
-530 YASDGMNVNELAAK
+530 YGSNSMSVTELAAA
-544 VEARLVTLQKQ
+544 VEQRLIEAQK
-555 RAKAWA
+555 RRRLAWQ

>member
-1 MADTLGQAYVQI
+1 MSDTLGQAYVQI

-31 ATRAGSEAGT
+31 ATRAGAEAGT

-50 ISSVGASLAKSG
+50 ISTVGASLAKSG

-117 LQQTGIIGDEVS
+117 IQQTGIIGDEVS

-140 QYPETVDALLPAMDN
+140 QYPETVNTLLPAMDN

-459 EAPFGI
+459 KAPFGI

-480 KGGIM
+480 KGDIM

>member
-62 ALMTAISIP
+62 ALMTAISVP

-86 MLAEQKLTEI
+86 MLAETKLTEI

-103 SEEAARATMDLASA
+103 SEEAAQATMDLASA

-155 LLAQQKGFNATTQ
+155 LLAQQQGFNATTQ

-230 ADTPLGKIQQM
+230 ANTPLGQIQQM

-260 AKLAEWVSSKLLP
+260 AQLAQWVSTNLLP

-279 GFMEAHPIIAKII
+279 AFLEAHPIIAKAV
-292 VGLTA
+292 VGITA
-297 FLAIGGPILT
+297 FLAIGGPLLT

-327 SPVTLIIGLIAAL
+327 SPVTIIIGLITAL
-340 VGGFMYLW
+340 VAGFMYLW

-357 FIKMWWNIKDAVNAV
+357 FIKIWWNIKDTVQSVVEFFQSAVQFIQQAW
-372 VSAITGFFSKA
+372 AGITGFFSGIIQGIIK
-383 AATVKNVW
+383 T
-391 NGVISFFSGLV
+391 FSDIKK
-402 SKIRSTISAVTSIIT
+402 KITE
-417 APFNK
+417 PFEK
-422 ARDLVKGAIDRIKGM
+422 ARETIRGIVEKIGGF
-437 FPLSI
+437 FPLKL
-442 GRIFS
+442 GKIFDGI
-447 SLKLPHISVSGG
+447 KLPHFKIDGGKIPWGVGGAGRAPSV
-459 EAPFGI
+459 GI
-465 AGMGSLPHFSVEWYA
+465 EWYKKA
-480 KGGIM
+480 EDQPYMFSGA
-485 NKPTLFGGGEK
+485 TLFGAGERNDEILY
-496 GSEAIMPLD
+496 GRRQLMRDIAEASSA
-505 PFWDRLDRMV
+505 
-515 DGINNMA
+515 N
-522 GGDVTINV
+522 GGDITINV
-530 YASDGMNVNELAAK
+530 YGSNSMSVTELAAA
-544 VEARLVTLQKQ
+544 VEQRLIEAQK
-555 RAKAWA
+555 RRRLAWQ

>member
-22 AISKTLNPE
+22 AISKTLNLE

-62 ALMTAISIP
+62 ALMTAISLP

-86 MLAEQKLTEI
+86 MLAETKLTEI
-96 YRTRMGA
+96 YRTRMGV
-103 SEEAARATMDLASA
+103 SEEAAQATMDLATA

-230 ADTPLGKIQQM
+230 ANTPLGQIQQM
-241 KNTIGDMKEQI
+241 KNTVGDLKEEI

-260 AKLAEWVSSKLLP
+260 SQLAQWVSANLLP
-273 AIQNFI
+273 AIQSFI
-279 GFMEAHPIIAKII
+279 AFMESHPIIAKAV
-292 VGLTA
+292 VGITA
-297 FLAIGGPILT
+297 FLAIGGPLLT

-315 IGALSGVFAVLA
+315 ISALSGVFAVLA
-327 SPVTLIIGLIAAL
+327 SPVTIIIGLITAL
-340 VGGFMYLW
+340 VAGFMYLW
-348 ETSSAFRAF
+348 NTSSAFRAF
-357 FIKMWWNIKDAVNAV
+357 FIKLWWNIKDTVQSV
-372 VSAITGFFSKA
+372 VSFFQSAVQIIRQAWAGITGFFSGIVQGITQTFSSIKKKITEPFENA
-383 AATVKNVW
+383 KQTINGIVKK
-391 NGVISFFSGLV
+391 ISGFFPIHFGKIFSG
-402 SKIRSTISAVTSIIT
+402 
-417 APFNK
+417 
-422 ARDLVKGAIDRIKGM
+422 
-437 FPLSI
+437 
-442 GRIFS
+442 
-447 SLKLPHISVSGG
+447 LKLPHFSVSGG
-459 EAPFGI
+459 EFPYGV
-465 AGMGSLPHFSVEWYA
+465 AGKGSLPHFSIEWYKKA
-480 KGGIM
+480 EDQPYMFSGA
-485 NKPTLFGGGEK
+485 TLFGAGERNDEILY
-496 GSEAIMPLD
+496 GRRQLMRDIAEASS
-505 PFWDRLDRMV
+505 
-515 DGINNMA
+515 A
-522 GGDVTINV
+522 GGGDITINV
-530 YASDGMNVNELAAK
+530 YASDGMDVNELAAK

-555 RAKAWA
+555 RTKAWAY

>member
-50 ISSVGASLAKSG
+50 ISTVGASLAKSG
-62 ALMTAISIP
+62 ALMTAISVP

-86 MLAEQKLTEI
+86 MLAETKLTEI

-103 SEEAARATMDLASA
+103 SEEAAQATMDLASA
-117 LQQTGIIGDEVS
+117 IQQVGIIGDEVS

-230 ADTPLGKIQQM
+230 ANTPLGKIQQM
-241 KNTIGDMKEQI
+241 KNTVGDLKEEI

-260 AKLAEWVSSKLLP
+260 SQLAQWVSANLLP

-279 GFMEAHPIIAKII
+279 AFMESHPIIAKAI
-292 VGLTA
+292 VGITA
-297 FLAIGGPILT
+297 FLAIGGPLLT

-315 IGALSGVFAVLA
+315 ISALSGVFAVLA
-327 SPVTLIIGLIAAL
+327 SPVTLIIGLITAL
-340 VGGFMYLW
+340 VAGFMYLW
-348 ETSSAFRAF
+348 NTSSAFRAF
-357 FIKMWWNIKDAVNAV
+357 FIKIWWNIKDTVQSVVEFFQSAVQVIKQAW
-372 VSAITGFFSKA
+372 AGITGFFSGIVQGITQTFSSIK
-383 AATVKNVW
+383 KK
-391 NGVISFFSGLV
+391 ISE
-402 SKIRSTISAVTSIIT
+402 
-417 APFNK
+417 PFEK
-422 ARDLVKGAIDRIKGM
+422 ARETIRGVVERIKGF
-437 FPLSI
+437 FPLRL
-442 GRIFS
+442 GKIFDGV
-447 SLKLPHISVSGG
+447 KLPHFKIDGGKIPWGVGGAGRAPSV
-459 EAPFGI
+459 GI
-465 AGMGSLPHFSVEWYA
+465 EWYRKA
-480 KGGIM
+480 EDQPYMFSGA
-485 NKPTLFGGGEK
+485 TLFGAGEHNDEILY
-496 GSEAIMPLD
+496 GRRQLLRDIAEASS
-505 PFWDRLDRMV
+505 
-515 DGINNMA
+515 A
-522 GGDVTINV
+522 SGGDITINV
-530 YASDGMNVNELAAK
+530 YGSNSMSVTELAAA
-544 VEARLVTLQKQ
+544 VEQRLIEAQK
-555 RAKAWA
+555 RRRLAWQ

>member
-1 MADTLGQAYVQI
+1 MADTIGQAYVQI

-50 ISSVGASLAKSG
+50 ISTVGASLAKSG
-62 ALMTAISIP
+62 ALMTAISVP

-103 SEEAARATMDLASA
+103 SEEAAQATMDLASA
-117 LQQTGIIGDEVS
+117 IQQTGIIGDEVS

-230 ADTPLGKIQQM
+230 ANTPLGQIQQM
-241 KNTIGDMKEQI
+241 KNTVGDLKEEI

-260 AKLAEWVSSKLLP
+260 SQLAQWVSANLLP

-279 GFMEAHPIIAKII
+279 AFMESHPIIAKAI
-292 VGLTA
+292 VGITA
-297 FLAIGGPILT
+297 FLAIAGPLLT
-307 LIGGIAMG
+307 MIGGIAMG
-315 IGALSGVFAVLA
+315 ISALSGVFAVLA
-327 SPVTLIIGLIAAL
+327 SPVTLIIGLITAL
-340 VGGFMYLW
+340 VAGFMYLW
-348 ETSSAFRAF
+348 NTSSAFRAF
-357 FIKMWWNIKDAVNAV
+357 FIKIWWEIKDTVQSV
-372 VSAITGFFSKA
+372 VSFFQSAIQIIKQVWGGITGFFSGIVQGIIRTFSNIKKKITEPFENA
-383 AATVKNVW
+383 KQTI
-391 NGVISFFSGLV
+391 NGIVEKIRGFFPIHFGKIFSG
-402 SKIRSTISAVTSIIT
+402 
-417 APFNK
+417 
-422 ARDLVKGAIDRIKGM
+422 
-437 FPLSI
+437 
-442 GRIFS
+442 
-447 SLKLPHISVSGG
+447 LKLPHFNVKGG
-459 EAPFGI
+459 EFPYGV
-465 AGMGSLPHFSVEWYA
+465 AGKGSLPSFSIEWYKKA
-480 KGGIM
+480 EDQPYMFSGA
-485 NKPTLFGGGEK
+485 TLFGAGERNDEILY
-496 GSEAIMPLD
+496 GRRQLLRDIAEASSA
-505 PFWDRLDRMV
+505 
-515 DGINNMA
+515 N
-522 GGDVTINV
+522 GGDITINV
-530 YASDGMNVNELAAK
+530 YGSAGMDVNELADA
-544 VEARLVTLQKQ
+544 VERRIIEMQNRRRL
-555 RAKAWA
+555 AWQ

>member
-1 MADTLGQAYVQI
+1 MSDTLGQAYVQI

-22 AISKTLNPE
+22 AISNVLNPE

-41 RVSTTLSDK
+41 RVSTTLSEK

-77 KALDAYEVQ
+77 KALGAYEVQ

-103 SEEAARATMDLASA
+103 TEDAAKATMDLAA
-117 LQQTGIIGDEVS
+117 AIQQTGIIGDEVS

-197 AQEQVLKYGTEE
+197 AQEAVLKYGTEE
-209 ERAAMLA
+209 ERAAVLS

-230 ADTPLGKIQQM
+230 ANTPLGKIQQM
-241 KNTIGDMKEQI
+241 KNTLGDLKEQI

-260 AKLAEWVSSKLLP
+260 AQLAEWVSAKLMP
-273 AIQNFI
+273 AIQRLI
-279 GFMEAHPIIAKII
+279 DFMSAHPIIAKVI

-315 IGALSGVFAVLA
+315 IGALSSVFAVLA
-327 SPVTLIIGLIAAL
+327 SPVTIIIGLIAAL
-340 VGGFMYLW
+340 VAGFMYLW
-348 ETSSAFRAF
+348 KTSSAFRAF
-357 FIKMWWNIKDAVNAV
+357 FIKMWWNIKDTVKAV
-372 VSAITGFFSKA
+372 VSAIKSFFSSA
-383 AATVKNVW
+383 ASTIKTVW
-391 NGVISFFSGLV
+391 NGVASFFVGLV
-402 SKIRSTISAVTSIIT
+402 SRIRNTIKAVTTIIT
-417 APFNK
+417 APFTK
-422 ARDLVKGAIDRIKGM
+422 ARDLVKGAIDRIKGL
-437 FPLSI
+437 FPLRI
-442 GRIFS
+442 GRIFEGI
-447 SLKLPHISVSGG
+447 KLPHFRISGG
-459 EAPFGI
+459 KIPWGI
-465 AGMGSLPHFSVEWYA
+465 GGAGEKPSINVEWYKKA
-480 KGGIM
+480 ENQPYMFSGA
-485 NKPTLFGGGEK
+485 TLFGAGERNDEILY
-496 GSEAIMPLD
+496 GRRQLMRDIAEASSA
-505 PFWDRLDRMV
+505 
-515 DGINNMA
+515 N
-522 GGDVTINV
+522 GGDITVNV
-530 YASDGMNVNELAAK
+530 YGTQGMSVAELAEA
-544 VEARLVTLQKQ
+544 VEKRLIEAQK
-555 RAKAWA
+555 RRRLAWQ

>member
-1 MADTLGQAYVQI
+1 MADTIGQAYVQI

-50 ISSVGASLAKSG
+50 ISTVGASLAKSG
-62 ALMTAISIP
+62 ALMTAISVP

-103 SEEAARATMDLASA
+103 SEEAAQATMDLASA
-117 LQQTGIIGDEVS
+117 IQQTGIIGDEVS

-230 ADTPLGKIQQM
+230 ANTPLGQIQQM
-241 KNTIGDMKEQI
+241 KNTVGDLKEEI

-260 AKLAEWVSSKLLP
+260 SQLAQWVSANLLP

-279 GFMEAHPIIAKII
+279 AFMESHPIIAKAI
-292 VGLTA
+292 VGITA
-297 FLAIGGPILT
+297 FLAIAGPLLT
-307 LIGGIAMG
+307 MIGGIAMG
-315 IGALSGVFAVLA
+315 ISALSGVFAVLA
-327 SPVTLIIGLIAAL
+327 SPVTLIIGLITAL
-340 VGGFMYLW
+340 VAGFMYLW
-348 ETSSAFRAF
+348 NTSSAFRAF
-357 FIKMWWNIKDAVNAV
+357 FIKIWWEIKDTVQSV
-372 VSAITGFFSKA
+372 VSFFQSAIQVIQQAWAGITGFFSGIVQGIIRTFSNIKKKITEPFENA
-383 AATVKNVW
+383 KQTI
-391 NGVISFFSGLV
+391 NGIVEKIRGFFPIHFGKIFSG
-402 SKIRSTISAVTSIIT
+402 
-417 APFNK
+417 
-422 ARDLVKGAIDRIKGM
+422 
-437 FPLSI
+437 
-442 GRIFS
+442 
-447 SLKLPHISVSGG
+447 LKLPHFNVKGG
-459 EAPFGI
+459 EFPYGV
-465 AGMGSLPHFSVEWYA
+465 AGKGSLPSFSIEWYKKA
-480 KGGIM
+480 EDQPYMFSGA
-485 NKPTLFGGGEK
+485 TLFGAGERNDEILY
-496 GSEAIMPLD
+496 GRRQLLRDIAEASSA
-505 PFWDRLDRMV
+505 
-515 DGINNMA
+515 N
-522 GGDVTINV
+522 GGDITINV
-530 YASDGMNVNELAAK
+530 YGSAGMDVNELADA
-544 VEARLVTLQKQ
+544 VERRIIEAQNRRRL
-555 RAKAWA
+555 AWQ

>member
-86 MLAEQKLTEI
+86 MLAETKLTEI
-96 YRTRMGA
+96 YRTRMGV
-103 SEEAARATMDLASA
+103 SEEAAQATMDLASA

-230 ADTPLGKIQQM
+230 ANTPLGQIQQM

-260 AKLAEWVSSKLLP
+260 AQLAQWVSTNLLP

-279 GFMEAHPIIAKII
+279 GFLEAHPIIAKAV
-292 VGLTA
+292 VGITA
-297 FLAIGGPILT
+297 FLAIGGPLLT

-315 IGALSGVFAVLA
+315 ISALSGVFAVLA
-327 SPVTLIIGLIAAL
+327 SPVTLIIGLITAL
-340 VGGFMYLW
+340 VAGFMYLW
-348 ETSSAFRAF
+348 NTSSAFRAF
-357 FIKMWWNIKDAVNAV
+357 FIKIWWEIKDTVQAV
-372 VSAITGFFSKA
+372 VSFFQSAVQIIQQAWAGITGFFSGIVQGI
-383 AATVKNVW
+383 TQT
-391 NGVISFFSGLV
+391 FS
-402 SKIRSTISAVTSIIT
+402 SIKKKITEPFENAKQTIKGIIE
-417 APFNK
+417 K
-422 ARDLVKGAIDRIKGM
+422 VKGF
-437 FPLSI
+437 FPLRL
-442 GRIFS
+442 GKIFDG
-447 SLKLPHISVSGG
+447 LKLPHFKIDGGKIPWGVGGAGRAPSV
-459 EAPFGI
+459 GI
-465 AGMGSLPHFSVEWYA
+465 EWYKKA
-480 KGGIM
+480 EDQPYMFSGA
-485 NKPTLFGGGEK
+485 TLFGAGERNDEILY
-496 GSEAIMPLD
+496 GRRQLMRDIAEASSA
-505 PFWDRLDRMV
+505 
-515 DGINNMA
+515 N
-522 GGDVTINV
+522 GGDITINV
-530 YASDGMNVNELAAK
+530 YGSNSMSVTELAAA
-544 VEARLVTLQKQ
+544 VEQRLIEAQK
-555 RAKAWA
+555 RRRLAWQ

>member
-86 MLAEQKLTEI
+86 MLAETKLTEI
-96 YRTRMGA
+96 YRTRMGV
-103 SEEAARATMDLASA
+103 SEEAAQATMDLASA

-230 ADTPLGKIQQM
+230 ANTPLGQIQQM
-241 KNTIGDMKEQI
+241 KNTIGDMKEEI

-260 AKLAEWVSSKLLP
+260 AQLAQWVSTNLLP

-279 GFMEAHPIIAKII
+279 GFLEAHPIIAKAI
-292 VGLTA
+292 VGITA
-297 FLAIGGPILT
+297 FLAIGGPLLT

-315 IGALSGVFAVLA
+315 ISALSGVFAVLA
-327 SPVTLIIGLIAAL
+327 SPVTLIIGLITAL
-340 VGGFMYLW
+340 VAGFMYLW
-348 ETSSAFRAF
+348 NTSSAFRAF
-357 FIKMWWNIKDAVNAV
+357 FIKIWWEIKDTVQAV
-372 VSAITGFFSKA
+372 VSFFQSAVQIIQQAWAGITGFFSGIVQGIIK
-383 AATVKNVW
+383 T
-391 NGVISFFSGLV
+391 FSDIKQ
-402 SKIRSTISAVTSIIT
+402 KITEPFDNARETISGIVE
-417 APFNK
+417 K
-422 ARDLVKGAIDRIKGM
+422 IKGF
-437 FPLSI
+437 FPLTL
-442 GRIFS
+442 GKIFDG
-447 SLKLPHISVSGG
+447 LKLPHFSISGG
-459 EAPFGI
+459 EFPYGI
-465 AGMGSLPHFSVEWYA
+465 AGKGSLPKFSVEWYKKA
-480 KGGIM
+480 EDQPYMFSGA
-485 NKPTLFGGGEK
+485 TLFGAGERNDEILY
-496 GSEAIMPLD
+496 GRRQLMRDIATASSA
-505 PFWDRLDRMV
+505 
-515 DGINNMA
+515 N
-522 GGDVTINV
+522 GGDITINV
-530 YASDGMNVNELAAK
+530 YGSNGMSVTELAAA
-544 VEARLVTLQKQ
+544 VEQRLIEAQK
-555 RAKAWA
+555 RRRLAWQ

>member
-1 MADTLGQAYVQI
+1 MSDTLGQAYVQI

-22 AISKTLNPE
+22 AISNVLNPE
-31 ATRAGSEAGT
+31 ATRAGSEAGA
-41 RVSTTLSDK
+41 RVSTTLSEK

-103 SEEAARATMDLASA
+103 TEDAAKATMDLAA
-117 LQQTGIIGDEVS
+117 AIQQTGIIGDEVS

-197 AQEQVLKYGTEE
+197 AQEAVLKYGTEE
-209 ERAAMLA
+209 ERAAVLS

-230 ADTPLGKIQQM
+230 ANTPLGKIQQM
-241 KNTIGDMKEQI
+241 KNTLGDMKEQI

-327 SPVTLIIGLIAAL
+327 SPVTIIIGLIAAL
-340 VGGFMYLW
+340 VAGFMYLW
-348 ETSSAFRAF
+348 KTSSSFRAF
-357 FIKMWWNIKDAVNAV
+357 FIKLWWNIKDTVKAV

-383 AATVKNVW
+383 ASTIKTVW
-391 NGVISFFSGLV
+391 NGVASFFVGLV
-402 SKIRSTISAVTSIIT
+402 SRIRNTIKAVTTIIT
-417 APFNK
+417 APFTK
-422 ARDLVKGAIDRIKGM
+422 ARDLVKGAIDRIKGL
-437 FPLSI
+437 FPLRI
-442 GRIFS
+442 GRIFEGI
-447 SLKLPHISVSGG
+447 KLPHFRISGG
-459 EAPFGI
+459 KIPWGI
-465 AGMGSLPHFSVEWYA
+465 GGAGEKPSINVEWYKKA
-480 KGGIM
+480 ENQPYMFSGA
-485 NKPTLFGGGEK
+485 TLFGAGERNDEILY
-496 GSEAIMPLD
+496 GRRQLMRDIAEASSA
-505 PFWDRLDRMV
+505 
-515 DGINNMA
+515 N
-522 GGDVTINV
+522 GGDITINV
-530 YASDGMNVNELAAK
+530 YGTQGMSVAELAEA
-544 VEARLVTLQKQ
+544 VEKRLIEAQK
-555 RAKAWA
+555 RRRLAWQ

>member
-62 ALMTAISIP
+62 ALMTAISVP

-86 MLAEQKLTEI
+86 MLAETKLTEI

-103 SEEAARATMDLASA
+103 SEEAAQATMDLASA

-230 ADTPLGKIQQM
+230 ANTPLGQIQQM

-260 AKLAEWVSSKLLP
+260 AQLAQWVSTNLLP

-279 GFMEAHPIIAKII
+279 AFLEAHPIIAKAV
-292 VGLTA
+292 VGITA
-297 FLAIGGPILT
+297 FLAIGGPLLT

-327 SPVTLIIGLIAAL
+327 SPVTIIIGLITAL
-340 VGGFMYLW
+340 VAGFMYLW

-357 FIKMWWNIKDAVNAV
+357 FIKIWWNIKDTVQSVVEFFQSAVQFIQQAW
-372 VSAITGFFSKA
+372 AGITGFFSGIIQGIIK
-383 AATVKNVW
+383 T
-391 NGVISFFSGLV
+391 FSDIKK
-402 SKIRSTISAVTSIIT
+402 KITE
-417 APFNK
+417 PFEK
-422 ARDLVKGAIDRIKGM
+422 ARETIRGIVEKIGGF
-437 FPLSI
+437 FPLKL
-442 GRIFS
+442 GKIFDGI
-447 SLKLPHISVSGG
+447 KLPHFKIDGGKIPWGVGGAGRAPSV
-459 EAPFGI
+459 GI
-465 AGMGSLPHFSVEWYA
+465 EWYKKA
-480 KGGIM
+480 EDQPYMFSGA
-485 NKPTLFGGGEK
+485 TLFGAGERNDEILY
-496 GSEAIMPLD
+496 GRRQLMRDIAEASSA
-505 PFWDRLDRMV
+505 
-515 DGINNMA
+515 N
-522 GGDVTINV
+522 GGDITINV
-530 YASDGMNVNELAAK
+530 YGSNSMSVTELAAA
-544 VEARLVTLQKQ
+544 VEQRLIEAQK
-555 RAKAWA
+555 RRRLAWQ